1 MIMKNLA
8 KSINSFKNSKLPEYR
23 QLYLNSINEIINSGE
38 RLVQL
43 SGDKET
49 EINVQKLK
57 KIRDE
62 YKIYPQITID

>member
-1 MIMKNLA
+1 MKNLA